1 MCIPVIPLPTEL
13 LTSGR
18 VTDTTFFD
26 GSMGTVVA
34 NTYIVT
40 VCDEAPIALR

>member
-18 VTDTTFFD
+18 VTDATVFD
-26 GSMGTVVA
+26 GSTGTVVA
-34 NTYIVT
+34 NTYIVI
-40 VCDEAPIALR
+40 VCDEPPI